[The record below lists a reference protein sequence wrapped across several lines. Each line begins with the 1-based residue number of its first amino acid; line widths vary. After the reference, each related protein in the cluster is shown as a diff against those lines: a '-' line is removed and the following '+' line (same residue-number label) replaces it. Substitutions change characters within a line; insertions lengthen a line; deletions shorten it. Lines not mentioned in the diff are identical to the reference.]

1 MVDWRFEP
9 GGRRRRLKSRGGG
22 SGKGGR
28 LLVRRR
34 GEEARGLKREGQ
46 AAGGEAESEALR
58 SNK

>member
-1 MVDWRFEP
+1 M
-9 GGRRRRLKSRGGG
+9 S
-22 SGKGGR
+22 GR

-46 AAGGEAESEALR
+46 AGGEAESEALR

>member
-1 MVDWRFEP
+1 M
-9 GGRRRRLKSRGGG
+9 
-22 SGKGGR
+22 
-28 LLVRRR
+28 VRRR